1 MNSDKIAELCA
12 ALHLS
17 DEEGPV
23 HSVGGNVK
31 IEGSK
36 KLALSLVGK
45 LLAGRQTNREAFR
58 IMIPKIWRLTNEV
71 SVELVRDNIFAFH
84 FQNALDKNRVLAGGP
99 WNFDNSLLILEEPR
113 GWGDISKMSFSKADF
128 WIQIHNVPLLCMTRN
143 IGLQLGAKIGKV
155 KDMDVGA
162 SGDCTGKFLR
172 VRVEVDVCQ
181 PLKRGLR
188 IRLEDSEEEQ
198 TLLLRY
204 ERMPEF
210 CFECGLIGHS
220 FRECPSKNHQKDAT
234 DFTKH
239 KYGTWIRASSPTK
252 ERFSHHG
259 KNSNNMRNSIPGGKE
274 RQEKQD
280 SLKDNGGIATTND
293 EKAAQLPLVPPKGK
307 EKMTVDSQQVSAGCH
322 GGKSPDLHPGFQAV
336 SAGEKSGTKSMP
348 DPSKSKN
355 VSAENRGCNL
365 PAVVGKESIDLNT
378 KVAETG
384 AIEEA
389 KSMAMDIE
397 STGLNNFLVEPGPN
411 NYVKPCLGG
420 VGQLGETKSCLGGV
434 GQLGE
439 TKSCLNNYVKPCL
452 GGVGQLSE
460 TKSCLGG
467 VGQLGETKSCLGGV
481 GQLIDTS
488 KQSLAHATPCIVVSQ
503 DRVKTPTWKRQ
514 ARSKGLLCTS
524 SEAELACS
532 KRQYVESKL
541 VADSLDRKK
550 QRVSPSTTS
559 QESISLAGPD
569 GQVCQAL

>member
-71 SVELVRDNIFAFH
+71 SVELVRDNIFTFH

-99 WNFDNSLLILEEPR
+99 GNFDNSLLILEEPR
-113 GWGDISKMSFSKADF
+113 GWGDISKMILKRCESPSSAPRIGPAGSGRGVLQDF
-128 WIQIHNVPLLCMTRN
+128 WIQIHNVPLLCMTCN

-188 IRLEDSEEEQ
+188 ILLEDSEEEQ

-252 ERFSHHG
+252 ERLSHHG
-259 KNSNNMRNSIPGGKE
+259 KNSNNMINSIPGGKE

-280 SLKDNGGIATTND
+280 SLKDNGGIATTNG

-322 GGKSPDLHPGFQAV
+322 GGKSPDLHSGFQAMN
-336 SAGEKSGTKSMP
+336 AGEKSGTKSMP
-348 DPSKSKN
+348 DPSKSKD

-365 PAVVGKESIDLNT
+365 AAVVGKESIDLNT

-389 KSMAMDIE
+389 KSMEMDIE
-397 STGLNNFLVEPGPN
+397 STGLNNFSAEPGPN

-420 VGQLGETKSCLGGV
+420 VGQLSESKSCLGGVGQLNETKSCLGGV
-434 GQLGE
+434 GQL
-439 TKSCLNNYVKPCL
+439 S
-452 GGVGQLSE
+452 
-460 TKSCLGG
+460 
-467 VGQLGETKSCLGGV
+467 
-481 GQLIDTS
+481 DTS
-488 KQSLAHATPCIVVSQ
+488 KQSLVHATPCIVVSQ

-524 SEAELACS
+524 SEADLACS

-541 VADSLDRKK
+541 AADSLDRKK

>member
-1 MNSDKIAELCA
+1 
-12 ALHLS
+12 
-17 DEEGPV
+17 
-23 HSVGGNVK
+23 
-31 IEGSK
+31 
-36 KLALSLVGK
+36 
-45 LLAGRQTNREAFR
+45 
-58 IMIPKIWRLTNEV
+58 MIPKIWRLTNEV

-99 WNFDNSLLILEEPR
+99 WNFDNSLLILEGPR

-252 ERFSHHG
+252 ERFSHYG

-280 SLKDNGGIATTND
+280 SLKDNSGIATTNG

-322 GGKSPDLHPGFQAV
+322 
-336 SAGEKSGTKSMP
+336 EKSGTKSMP
-348 DPSKSKN
+348 DPSKSKD

-365 PAVVGKESIDLNT
+365 AAVVGKESIDLNT

-397 STGLNNFLVEPGPN
+397 STGLNNFSVEPGPN

-420 VGQLGETKSCLGGV
+420 VGQLSESKS
-434 GQLGE
+434 
-439 TKSCLNNYVKPCL
+439 CL

-467 VGQLGETKSCLGGV
+467 VGQLNETKSCLGGV
-481 GQLIDTS
+481 GQLSDAS

-524 SEAELACS
+524 SEADLACS